1 MVARVLPSRRSSNKE
16 PKEFLQDTMVRTL
29 TALQKKDVFDLF
41 SHPVDTHAVPD
52 YLDKISTPMDFST
65 IQEKLSRRE
74 YASFDEF
81 KIDVVV
87 VFNNAQNYNMEHTVY
102 FRQATTLAQ
111 VANVLFLDAD
121 KALAAH
127 KRLHRAS
134 SSTSAVKSTYQMDH
148 RNHVRHQH
156 DDVDASTAP
165 DTEMEMHPPTFDLGI
180 FVPPP
185 PPAESS
191 EPIHHQDDYLADS
204 EDEAEV
210 VEEAFLDVCTQ
221 DLDGYHTDD
230 SYVFDAIIHDPHPDT
245 PPPPMILPQ
254 QQPANIHDENVSD
267 IDSDDDSSLSDGI
280 EFMHDYHAAPA
291 PPTLSTG
298 LVAVHVT
305 TAPPT
310 LPPPSNLD
318 KENVASTTKETRR
331 RDTSSA
337 AWIPRKRLGM
347 DMNHTMSQ
355 PAKRPAA
362 SSSKKTPYKSI
373 FGLPQP
379 PPRARQALMDMFVVH
394 PTAE

>member
-1 MVARVLPSRRSSNKE
+1 MAEYARRRRQLMEAQVDMDELHAFKTKVTEQFLTVLDKSEREKTA
-16 PKEFLQDTMVRTL
+16 FLQDTMVRTL

-41 SHPVDTHAVPD
+41 SHPVDTRA
-52 YLDKISTPMDFST
+52 
-65 IQEKLSRRE
+65 KLSRQE

-127 KRLHRAS
+127 KRQHRAS

-148 RNHVRHQH
+148 RNHVCHQH

-210 VEEAFLDVCTQ
+210 VEEAFRDVCTQ

-245 PPPPMILPQ
+245 PPPPPMLLPQ
-254 QQPANIHDENVSD
+254 QQPANLHDENVSDIANLHDENVSD
-267 IDSDDDSSLSDGI
+267 IDSDDDSSLSG
-280 EFMHDYHAAPA
+280 MH
-291 PPTLSTG
+291 
-298 LVAVHVT
+298 
-305 TAPPT
+305 
-310 LPPPSNLD
+310 
-318 KENVASTTKETRR
+318 
-331 RDTSSA
+331 
-337 AWIPRKRLGM
+337 
-347 DMNHTMSQ
+347 
-355 PAKRPAA
+355 
-362 SSSKKTPYKSI
+362 
-373 FGLPQP
+373 
-379 PPRARQALMDMFVVH
+379 
-394 PTAE
+394 

>member
-1 MVARVLPSRRSSNKE
+1 
-16 PKEFLQDTMVRTL
+16 MVRTL

-41 SHPVDTHAVPD
+41 SHPVDTHA
-52 YLDKISTPMDFST
+52 
-65 IQEKLSRRE
+65 KLSRRE

-156 DDVDASTAP
+156 DDVDASNAP

-210 VEEAFLDVCTQ
+210 VEEAFLDVV
-221 DLDGYHTDD
+221 
-230 SYVFDAIIHDPHPDT
+230 SIIHDPHPDT
-245 PPPPMILPQ
+245 PPPPMLLPQ

-267 IDSDDDSSLSDGI
+267 IDSDDDSSLSG
-280 EFMHDYHAAPA
+280 MH
-291 PPTLSTG
+291 
-298 LVAVHVT
+298 
-305 TAPPT
+305 
-310 LPPPSNLD
+310 
-318 KENVASTTKETRR
+318 TRR

>member
-1 MVARVLPSRRSSNKE
+1 MSLWG
-16 PKEFLQDTMVRTL
+16 Q
-29 TALQKKDVFDLF
+29 
-41 SHPVDTHAVPD
+41 VPD

-81 KIDVVV
+81 KIDIVV

-121 KALAAH
+121 MALAAH
-127 KRLHRAS
+127 KRQHRAS

-148 RNHVRHQH
+148 RDHVRHQH
-156 DDVDASTAP
+156 DDVDASTTP

-191 EPIHHQDDYLADS
+191 EPIHHQDDDDYLADS

-210 VEEAFLDVCTQ
+210 VEEAFRDV
-221 DLDGYHTDD
+221 
-230 SYVFDAIIHDPHPDT
+230 VPIIHDPHPDT

-254 QQPANIHDENVSD
+254 QQPADLHDENVSD
-267 IDSDDDSSLSDGI
+267 IDSDDDSSLSG
-280 EFMHDYHAAPA
+280 MH
-291 PPTLSTG
+291 
-298 LVAVHVT
+298 
-305 TAPPT
+305 
-310 LPPPSNLD
+310 
-318 KENVASTTKETRR
+318 TRR
-331 RDTSSA
+331 QDTSS

-379 PPRARQALMDMFVVH
+379 PPRARQALMDTFVVH
-394 PTAE
+394 PAAE